1 MIKENG
7 NISIDTENIF
17 PIIKKWLYSDK
28 DIFIREVISNA
39 CDAISKLQRLVSLG
53 EASVSSDEEYKVVV
67 SVNKEKKTLK
77 FSDNGIGMTE
87 EEVKKYINQVAFS
100 GATDFMEKYKDKM
113 DEGKDII
120 GHFGLGFYSTFM
132 VSTKVEIDTL
142 SFKEGAEAVKWECM
156 GGTEYEISSSD
167 ERTTRGTTITLY
179 LDDDSSEFLDEYKV
193 RQIIEKYC
201 SFLPTEIYLENE
213 NKPKEEPKYVTKK
226 KEDGTEYQELVEP
239 EAPKPLN
246 DTHPLW
252 MKNPSECTD
261 EEYKDFY
268 RKVFMDFN
276 EPLFWIH
283 LNVDY
288 PFNLKGILYFP
299 KLTHEVEIREGQ
311 VKLYNNQVF
320 VADNIKEVIPEFLL
334 LLKGTIDCPDL
345 PLNVSRSFLQ
355 NDRDVAK
362 ISNHIIKKVADKLN
376 DLFKNSREEFNKFW
390 PDIQIFIKYGCL
402 RDEKFYEKIKDIL
415 IFKNL
420 KGEYVTL
427 KDYLEANKEK
437 HENKVYY
444 ANDEKQQSQYIKMF
458 KEYDLDALI
467 LDCSLDDHFITFLEM
482 HENGVKFMRIDSDI
496 SDTLGTKTDENNE
509 EIKNLNKEIE
519 DIFKGA
525 LGDKVSKIS
534 VEGLKNEE
542 TSAMI
547 LISEESRRMAE
558 MSKMYAQAGM
568 GAMGMFKEE
577 ETLVVNNN
585 NALVKKLTTLSKDE
599 SKKEEVNLVCEHIF
613 DLAKIANKELD
624 ADEMDKFIKRNNKIL
639 NMITQL

>member
-53 EASVSSDEEYKVVV
+53 EAAVSEDEKYKVLV

-132 VSTKVEIDTL
+132 VSTKVQIDTL
-142 SFKEGAEAVKWECM
+142 SYKEGAEPVKWECM

-179 LDDDSSEFLDEYKV
+179 LDDDSSEFLEQYKV

-201 SFLPTEIYLENE
+201 SFLPTEIYLEDE

-246 DTHPLW
+246 DIHPLW
-252 MKNPSECTD
+252 MKKPSECTD
-261 EEYKDFY
+261 EEYKEFY

-390 PDIQIFIKYGCL
+390 PNIQIFIKYGCL
-402 RDEKFYEKIKDIL
+402 RDEKFYEKIKDII

-420 KGEYVTL
+420 KGEYITL

-482 HENGVKFMRIDSDI
+482 HENGVKFKRIDSDI

-509 EIKNLNKEIE
+509 EVKNLNKEIE
-519 DIFKGA
+519 DMFKGA
-525 LGDKVSKIS
+525 LGEKVYKIS
-534 VEGLKNEE
+534 VEGLKNED

-568 GAMGMFKEE
+568 GSMGMFKEE
-577 ETLVVNNN
+577 ETLVVNNTN
-585 NALVKKLTTLSKDE
+585 PLVKKLVGISKDE
-599 SKKEEVNLVCEHIF
+599 SKKDEVNLVCEHIF
-613 DLAKIANKELD
+613 DLAKITNKELD
-624 ADEMDKFIKRNNKIL
+624 ADEMDNFIKRNNKIL

>member
-39 CDAISKLQRLVSLG
+39 CDAISKFQRLVSLG
-53 EASVSSDEEYKVVV
+53 EATTNGDEQYKVVV
-67 SVNKEKKTLK
+67 SINKEKKTLK
-77 FSDNGIGMTE
+77 FIDNGIGMTE

-142 SFKEGAEAVKWECM
+142 SFREGAEAVKWECT
-156 GGTEYEISSSD
+156 GGTEYEIGSSS
-167 ERTTRGTTITLY
+167 ERTTRGTTVTLY
-179 LDDDSSEFLDEYKV
+179 IDDESSEFLEEYKV
-193 RQIIEKYC
+193 REIIKKYC
-201 SFLPTEIYLENE
+201 SFLPTEIYLEDE
-213 NKPKEEPKYVTKK
+213 DKPKEEPKYETKK

-239 EAPKPLN
+239 EVPKPLN
-246 DTHPLW
+246 DTNPLW
-252 MKNPSECTD
+252 VKAPKDCTD

-299 KLTHEVEIREGQ
+299 KLTHEFEATEGQ

-355 NDRDVAK
+355 NDKEVSK
-362 ISNHIIKKVADKLN
+362 ISNHIVKKVADKLV

-402 RDEKFYEKIKDIL
+402 RDPKFYDKIKEII

-420 KGEYVTL
+420 KGEFVTL

-437 HENKVYY
+437 HENKVFY

-458 KEYDLDALI
+458 KENDLDAVI
-467 LDCSLDDHFITFLEM
+467 LDCSLDDHFISFLEM
-482 HENGVKFMRIDSDI
+482 HESGIKFNRIDSDI
-496 SDTLGTKTDENNE
+496 SDTLGSKEDENDE
-509 EIKNLNKEIE
+509 TIKALNKEIE
-519 DIFKGA
+519 DLFKTA
-525 LGDKVSKIS
+525 LGDKIKNLSI
-534 VEGLKNEE
+534 EGLKNEE
-542 TSAMI
+542 TPALI
-547 LISEESRRMAE
+547 LVSEESRRMAQ
-558 MSKMYAQAGM
+558 MSKMYAKSGM
-568 GAMGMFKEE
+568 SFPGMFDEE
-577 ETLVVNNN
+577 KTLVINNKS
-585 NALVKKLTTLSKDE
+585 VIIKKLLEVSKNE
-599 SKKEEVNLVCEHIF
+599 SKKEDVKFICEHIL

-624 ADEMDKFIKRNNKIL
+624 AAEMDEFIKRNNMLL
-639 NMITQL
+639 NKVVAL

>member
-39 CDAISKLQRLVSLG
+39 CDAISKFQRLVSLG
-53 EASVSSDEEYKVVV
+53 EASTNGEETYKVTVL
-67 SVNKEKKTLK
+67 VNKEEKTLK
-77 FSDNGIGMTE
+77 FMDNGIGMTE

-132 VSTKVEIDTL
+132 VSTKVQIDTL
-142 SFKEGAEAVKWECM
+142 SFKDGVEAVRWECY
-156 GGTEYEISSSD
+156 GGTEYEIGEAAD
-167 ERTTRGTTITLY
+167 RTTRGTTITLY
-179 LDDDSSEFLDEYKV
+179 IDDESTEFLEEYKV
-193 RQIIEKYC
+193 REIIKKYC
-201 SFLPTEIYLENE
+201 SFLPTEIYLEDE
-213 NKPKEEPKYVTKK
+213 NKPKEEPKYETKK

-239 EAPKPLN
+239 EVPKSLN
-246 DTHPLW
+246 DTNPLW
-252 MKNPSECTD
+252 VKAPKDCTD

-268 RKVFMDFN
+268 RQVFMDFN

-299 KLTHEVEIREGQ
+299 KLTHEFEATEGQ

-355 NDRDVAK
+355 NDKEVSK
-362 ISNHIIKKVADKLN
+362 ISNHIVKKVADKLV

-390 PDIQIFIKYGCL
+390 SDIQIFIKYGCL
-402 RDEKFYEKIKDIL
+402 RDQKFYDKIKEII

-420 KGEYVTL
+420 KGEFVTL

-437 HENKVYY
+437 HENKVFYV
-444 ANDEKQQSQYIKMF
+444 NNEKQQSQYIKMF
-458 KEYDLDALI
+458 KEYDLDAVI
-467 LDCSLDDHFITFLEM
+467 LDCSLDDHFISFLEM
-482 HENGVKFMRIDSDI
+482 HESGVKFNRIDSDI
-496 SDTLGTKTDENNE
+496 SDTLGSKADENDE
-509 EIKNLNKEIE
+509 TAKSLNKEIE
-519 DIFKGA
+519 DLFKSSI
-525 LGDKVSKIS
+525 GDKVKSLS

-542 TSAMI
+542 TPALVI
-547 LISEESRRMAE
+547 VSEESRRMAE
-558 MSKMYAQAGM
+558 MSKMYAKSGM
-568 GAMGMFKEE
+568 SFPGMFDEE
-577 ETLVVNNN
+577 KTLVVNSK
-585 NALVKKLTTLSKDE
+585 NAIIKKLVEIYKDE
-599 SKKEEVNLVCEHIF
+599 TKKDEVKFICEHIL
-613 DLAKIANKELD
+613 DLAKISNKELD
-624 ADEMDKFIKRNNKIL
+624 ANEMDEFIKRSNQLLNKVIAL
-639 NMITQL
+639 

>member
-28 DIFIREVISNA
+28 DIFIREVVSNA
-39 CDAISKLQRLVSLG
+39 CDAISKFQRLVSLG
-53 EASVSSDEEYKVVV
+53 EAKASENEEYKVVV
-67 SVNKEKKTLK
+67 SINKEKGTLK

-100 GATDFMEKYKDKM
+100 GATDFLEKYKDKM
-113 DEGKDII
+113 DESKDII

-132 VSTKVEIDTL
+132 VSTKVQIDTL
-142 SFKEGAEAVKWECM
+142 SFKEDAEAVKWTCE
-156 GGTEYEISSSD
+156 GGTDYEISSSE
-167 ERTTRGTTITLY
+167 ERNSRGTTITLY
-179 LDDDSSEFLDEYKV
+179 INEEDKEFLEEYKV
-193 RQIIEKYC
+193 REIITKYC
-201 SFLPTEIYLENE
+201 SFLPTEIYLEDE
-213 NKPKEEPKYVTKK
+213 NKQEEEPKYETKK
-226 KEDGTEYQELVEP
+226 NEDGTEYQELIEP

-252 MKNPSECTD
+252 MKKPNECTD

-311 VKLYNNQVF
+311 VKLFNNQVF

-362 ISNHIIKKVADKLN
+362 ISNHIIKKVADKLV
-376 DLFKNSREEFNKFW
+376 DLFKNNREDFNKFW
-390 PDIQIFIKYGCL
+390 TDIQIFIKYGCL
-402 RDEKFYEKIKDIL
+402 RDDKFYDKIKEII

-420 KGEYVTL
+420 KGEFVTL

-437 HENKVYY
+437 HENKVFY
-444 ANDEKQQSQYIKMF
+444 ANDELKQSQYIKMF
-458 KEYDLDALI
+458 KEYDLDAVI
-467 LDCSLDDHFITFLEM
+467 LDCTLDDHFISFLEM
-482 HENGVKFMRIDSDI
+482 HENGVKFKRIDSDI
-496 SDTLGTKTDENNE
+496 SETLGTKTDENDTEAIEANKKIE
-509 EIKNLNKEIE
+509 ELFKET
-519 DIFKGA
+519 
-525 LGDKVSKIS
+525 LGEKAPKIS
-534 VEGLKNEE
+534 VESLKNVE
-542 TSAMI
+542 TPAMI

-558 MSKMYAQAGM
+558 MSKIYAQSGMGFAGM
-568 GAMGMFKEE
+568 FNEE
-577 ETLVVNNN
+577 KTLVVNNN
-585 NALVKKLTTLSKDE
+585 NSIVKKLAEIAQDD
-599 SKKEEVNLVCEHIF
+599 SKKDDIKFICEHIL
-613 DLAKIANKELD
+613 DLAKISNKELN
-624 ADEMDKFIKRNNKIL
+624 ADEMDTFLKRNNELLNRVIL
-639 NMITQL
+639 L

>member
-39 CDAISKLQRLVSLG
+39 CDAIIKLQRLASLG
-53 EASVSSDEEYKVVV
+53 EAEVCENEEYKVVV
-67 SVNKEKKTLK
+67 SINKENKTLK
-77 FSDNGIGMTE
+77 FTDNGIGMTE

-132 VSTKVEIDTL
+132 VSTKVQIDTL
-142 SFKEGAEAVKWECM
+142 SYKKDAEPVKWECL
-156 GGTEYEISSSD
+156 GGTEYEISTSN
-167 ERTTRGTTITLY
+167 EKTTRGTTITLY
-179 LDDDSSEFLDEYKV
+179 LDDDSSEFLEEYKV

-201 SFLPTEIYLENE
+201 SFLPTEIYLEDE
-213 NKPKEEPKYVTKK
+213 NKPKEEAKYVTKK
-226 KEDGTEYQELVEP
+226 NEDGTEYQELVEP

-246 DTHPLW
+246 DIHPLW
-252 MKNPSECTD
+252 MKKPSECTD

-482 HENGVKFMRIDSDI
+482 HENGVKFKRIDSDI
-496 SDTLGTKTDENNE
+496 SDTLGTKSDENSE

-519 DIFKGA
+519 DMFKGA
-525 LGDKVSKIS
+525 LGEKISKIS
-534 VEGLKNEE
+534 IEGLKNEE
-542 TSAMI
+542 TAAMI

-558 MSKMYAQAGM
+558 MSKMYAKAGM

-577 ETLVVNNN
+577 ETLVVNNSN
-585 NALVKKLTTLSKDE
+585 PLVKKLVEISKDE
-599 SKKEEVNLVCEHIF
+599 SKKDEVKLVCEHIF
-613 DLAKIANKELD
+613 DLAKIANKELE
-624 ADEMDKFIKRNNKIL
+624 ADEMDNFIKRNNKIL
-639 NMITQL
+639 NMITEL

>member
-39 CDAISKLQRLVSLG
+39 CDAISKFQRLVSLG
-53 EASVSSDEEYKVVV
+53 EASVKEDETYRVTVL
-67 SVNKEKKTLK
+67 VNKEKKTLK
-77 FSDNGIGMTE
+77 FIDNGIGMSE

-132 VSTKVEIDTL
+132 VSTKVQIDTL
-142 SFKEGAEAVKWECM
+142 SYQEGAEPVRWVCE
-156 GGTEYEISSSD
+156 GGTEYEIEPSEDRS
-167 ERTTRGTTITLY
+167 TRGTTITLF
-179 LDDDSSEFLDEYKV
+179 LDDESLEFLEEYKV
-193 RQIIEKYC
+193 REIIKKYC
-201 SFLPTEIYLENE
+201 SFLPTEIYLEDE
-213 NKPKEEPKYVTKK
+213 NKPKEEPKYETKK
-226 KEDGTEYQELVEP
+226 NEDGTEYQELVEP

-246 DTHPLW
+246 DTNPLW
-252 MKNPSECTD
+252 MKSPKDCTD

-268 RKVFMDFN
+268 KKVFMDFN

-376 DLFKNSREEFNKFW
+376 ELFKNNREEFNKFW

-402 RDEKFYEKIKDIL
+402 RDEKFYDKVKDI
-415 IFKNL
+415 IIYKNL
-420 KGEYVTL
+420 KEEYVTL

-437 HENKVYY
+437 HENKVFY
-444 ANDEKQQSQYIKMF
+444 ANNEKQQSQYIKMF

-482 HENGVKFMRIDSDI
+482 HEQGVSFKRIDSDI
-496 SDTLGTKTDENNE
+496 SDTLGSKTDENDE
-509 EIKNLNKEIE
+509 AQKAVNKEIE
-519 DIFKGA
+519 DMFKNA
-525 LGDKVSKIS
+525 LGEKVNKLS
-534 VEGLKNEE
+534 VEGLKNSE
-542 TSAMI
+542 TPAMI

-558 MSKMYAQAGM
+558 MSKMYAQSGM
-568 GAMGMFKEE
+568 NFPGMFNEE
-577 ETLVVNNN
+577 QTLVINNN
-585 NALVKKLTTLSKDE
+585 NGIIKKLLEVSKNEDKKDE
-599 SKKEEVNLVCEHIF
+599 VKFICEHIL

-624 ADEMDKFIKRNNKIL
+624 ANEMDEFIKRNNELLSKIIL
-639 NMITQL
+639 L

>member
-39 CDAISKLQRLVSLG
+39 CDAISKFQRLASIG
-53 EASVSSDEEYKVVV
+53 EAVAVEDEQYKVIV

-77 FSDNGIGMTE
+77 FIDNGIGMTE

-132 VSTKVEIDTL
+132 VSTKVQIDTL
-142 SFKEGAEAVKWECM
+142 SFREGSEPIRWECS
-156 GGTEYEISSSD
+156 GGTEYEIGTSD
-167 ERTTRGTTITLY
+167 ERTSRGTTVTLY
-179 LDDDSSEFLDEYKV
+179 IDDDSTEFLEEYKV
-193 RQIIEKYC
+193 REIIKKYC
-201 SFLPTEIYLENE
+201 SFLPTEIYLEDE
-213 NKPKEEPKYVTKK
+213 NKPKEEPKYETKK

-246 DTHPLW
+246 ETNPLW
-252 MKNPSECTD
+252 MKAPKDCTD

-299 KLTHEVEIREGQ
+299 KFTHEFEATEGQ

-355 NDRDVAK
+355 NDKEVSK
-362 ISNHIIKKVADKLN
+362 ISNHIVKKVADKLV

-402 RDEKFYEKIKDIL
+402 RDPKFYDKIKEII

-420 KGEYVTL
+420 KGEFVTL
-427 KDYLEANKEK
+427 RDYLDANKEK
-437 HENKVYY
+437 HENKVFY

-458 KEYDLDALI
+458 KEYDLDAVI
-467 LDCSLDDHFITFLEM
+467 LDCSLDDHFISFLEM
-482 HENGVKFMRIDSDI
+482 HETGVKFNRIDSDI
-496 SDTLGTKTDENNE
+496 SETLGSKTDENDE
-509 EIKNLNKEIE
+509 TQKALNKEIE
-519 DIFKGA
+519 DVFKNA
-525 LGDKVSKIS
+525 LGEKVTKIS
-534 VEGLKNEE
+534 IEGLKNEE
-542 TSAMI
+542 TPALI
-547 LISEESRRMAE
+547 LVSEESRRMAQ
-558 MSKMYAQAGM
+558 MSKMYAKSGM
-568 GAMGMFKEE
+568 NFPGMFEE
-577 ETLVVNNN
+577 EKTLVINNK
-585 NALVKKLTTLSKDE
+585 NAIIKKLIEVSKNDSKKDE
-599 SKKEEVNLVCEHIF
+599 IKFICEHIL
-613 DLAKIANKELD
+613 DLAKISNKELS
-624 ADEMDKFIKRNNKIL
+624 ADEMDDFIKRNNMLLSKVVAL
-639 NMITQL
+639 

>member
-39 CDAISKLQRLVSLG
+39 CDAISKFQRLASLG
-53 EASVSSDEEYKVVV
+53 EATAKDDEQYKVIV
-67 SVNKEKKTLK
+67 SINKEKKTLK
-77 FSDNGIGMTE
+77 FIDNGIGMTE

-142 SFKEGAEAVKWECM
+142 SFREGSEAVKWECS
-156 GGTEYEISSSD
+156 GGTEYEIGSSN
-167 ERTTRGTTITLY
+167 ERTTRGTTVTLY
-179 LDDDSSEFLDEYKV
+179 IDDESAEFLDEYKV
-193 RQIIEKYC
+193 REIIKKYC
-201 SFLPTEIYLENE
+201 SFLPTEIYLEDE
-213 NKPKEEPKYVTKK
+213 NKPKEEPKYETKK

-246 DTHPLW
+246 DTKPLW
-252 MKNPSECTD
+252 VKAPKDCTD
-261 EEYKDFY
+261 EEYKEFY

-299 KLTHEVEIREGQ
+299 KLTHEFEATEGQ

-355 NDRDVAK
+355 NDKEVSK
-362 ISNHIIKKVADKLN
+362 ISNHIIKKVADKLV

-402 RDEKFYEKIKDIL
+402 RDPKFYDKIKEII

-420 KGEYVTL
+420 KDEFVTL

-437 HENKVYY
+437 HENKVFY

-458 KEYDLDALI
+458 KEYDLDAVI
-467 LDCSLDDHFITFLEM
+467 LDCSLDDHFISFLEM
-482 HENGVKFMRIDSDI
+482 HEQGVKFNRIDSDI
-496 SDTLGTKTDENNE
+496 SETLGSKTDENDE
-509 EIKNLNKEIE
+509 TAKAINKEIE
-519 DIFKGA
+519 DLFKNS
-525 LGDKVSKIS
+525 LGEKIKNIS
-534 VEGLKNEE
+534 IEGLKNEE
-542 TSAMI
+542 TPALI
-547 LISEESRRMAE
+547 LVSEESRRMAQ
-558 MSKMYAQAGM
+558 MSKMYAKSGM
-568 GAMGMFKEE
+568 SFPGMFDEE
-577 ETLVVNNN
+577 KTLVINNK
-585 NALVKKLTTLSKDE
+585 NAIIKKLVEVSKDNA
-599 SKKEEVNLVCEHIF
+599 KNEEVKFICEHIL
-613 DLAKIANKELD
+613 DLAKISNKELD
-624 ADEMDKFIKRNNKIL
+624 AAEMDEFIKRNNMLLSKVVAL
-639 NMITQL
+639 

>member
-28 DIFIREVISNA
+28 DIFIREVISNG
-39 CDAISKLQRLVSLG
+39 CDAISKLQRLASIG
-53 EASVSSDEEYKVVV
+53 EAKVQENEEYKVIV
-67 SVNKEKKTLK
+67 SINKEKKTLK

-113 DEGKDII
+113 DDGKDII

-142 SFKEGAEAVKWECM
+142 SFKEGAEPVKWICH
-156 GGTEYEISSSD
+156 GGTEYEITSSE
-167 ERTTRGTTITLY
+167 ERTERGTTITLY
-179 LDDDSSEFLDEYKV
+179 LDDESTEFLEEYKV

-201 SFLPTEIYLENE
+201 SFLPTEIYLEDE
-213 NKPKEEPKYVTKK
+213 NKPTEEPKYETRKND
-226 KEDGTEYQELVEP
+226 DGTEYQELVEP
-239 EAPKPLN
+239 EAPKALN
-246 DTHPLW
+246 DIHPLW
-252 MKNPSECTD
+252 MKKPSECTD
-261 EEYKDFY
+261 EEYKEFY

-362 ISNHIIKKVADKLN
+362 ISNHIIKKVADKLV
-376 DLFKNSREEFNKFW
+376 DLFKNNREEFNKFW

-402 RDEKFYEKIKDIL
+402 RDEKFYDKIKDII

-420 KGEYVTL
+420 KNEFVTL
-427 KDYLEANKEK
+427 KDYLETNKEK

-444 ANDEKQQSQYIKMF
+444 SNDEKQQSQYIKMF

-467 LDCSLDDHFITFLEM
+467 LDCTLDDHFITFLEM
-482 HENGVKFMRIDSDI
+482 HENGVKFKRIDSDI
-496 SDTLGTKTDENNE
+496 SDTLGSKTDENDE
-509 EIKNLNKEIE
+509 AQKNINKEIE
-519 DIFKGA
+519 DVFKNT

-534 VEGLKNEE
+534 VEGLKNEK
-542 TSAMI
+542 TSAII

-585 NALVKKLTTLSKDE
+585 NPLVKKLAEASKDD
-599 SKKEEVNLVCEHIF
+599 SKKDDVKFICEHIL

-624 ADEMDKFIKRNNKIL
+624 ADEMDEFIKRNNELL
-639 NMITQL
+639 NRVICL

>member
-39 CDAISKLQRLVSLG
+39 CDAISKLQRLATIG
-53 EASVSSDEEYKVVV
+53 EAEVDKNEAYKVIV
-67 SVNKEKKTLK
+67 SINKEKKTLK

-132 VSTKVEIDTL
+132 VSTKVQIDTL
-142 SFKEGAEAVKWECM
+142 SYKKDSEAVRWVCQ
-156 GGTEYEISSSD
+156 GGTEYEITSSD
-167 ERTTRGTTITLY
+167 ERTERGTTITLY
-179 LDDDSSEFLDEYKV
+179 LDDESTEFLEEYKV

-201 SFLPTEIYLENE
+201 SFLPTEIYLEDE
-213 NKPKEEPKYVTKK
+213 NKPKEEPKYETKK

-252 MKNPSECTD
+252 MKKPSECTD
-261 EEYKDFY
+261 EEYKAFY

-362 ISNHIIKKVADKLN
+362 ISNHIIKKVADKLV

-402 RDEKFYEKIKDIL
+402 RDEKFYEKIKDII

-420 KGEYVTL
+420 KGEFVTL

-444 ANDEKQQSQYIKMF
+444 SNDEKQQSQYIKMF

-467 LDCSLDDHFITFLEM
+467 LDCTLDDHFITFLEM
-482 HENGVKFMRIDSDI
+482 HENGVKFKRIDSDI
-496 SDTLGTKTDENNE
+496 SDTLGSKTDENDE
-509 EIKNLNKEIE
+509 DQKNLNKEIE
-519 DIFKGA
+519 DVFKNA
-525 LGDKVSKIS
+525 LGDKVSKLS
-534 VEGLKNEE
+534 VEGLKNEK

-547 LISEESRRMAE
+547 LVSEESRRMAE

-568 GAMGMFKEE
+568 GSMGMFKEE

-585 NALVKKLTTLSKDE
+585 NPLVKKLVEVSKDE
-599 SKKEEVNLVCEHIF
+599 SKKEDVKFICEHIL
-613 DLAKIANKELD
+613 DLAKIANKELE
-624 ADEMDKFIKRNNKIL
+624 ADEMDEFIKRNNELL
-639 NMITQL
+639 NRVITL

>member
-39 CDAISKLQRLVSLG
+39 CDAISKFQRLVSLG
-53 EASVSSDEEYKVVV
+53 EATINGDEQYKVVV
-67 SVNKEKKTLK
+67 SINKEKKTLK
-77 FSDNGIGMTE
+77 FIDNGIGMTE

-132 VSTKVEIDTL
+132 VSNKVEIDTL
-142 SFKEGAEAVKWECM
+142 SFREGAEAVKWECT
-156 GGTEYEISSSD
+156 GGTEYEIGSSS
-167 ERTTRGTTITLY
+167 ERTTRGTTVTLY
-179 LDDDSSEFLDEYKV
+179 IDDKSSEFLEEYKV
-193 RQIIEKYC
+193 REIIKKYC
-201 SFLPTEIYLENE
+201 SFLPTEIYLEDE
-213 NKPKEEPKYVTKK
+213 NKPKEEPKYETKK

-239 EAPKPLN
+239 EVPKPLN
-246 DTHPLW
+246 DTNPLW
-252 MKNPSECTD
+252 VKAPKDCTG

-299 KLTHEVEIREGQ
+299 KLTHEFEATEGQ

-355 NDRDVAK
+355 NDKEVSK
-362 ISNHIIKKVADKLN
+362 ISNHIVKKVADKLV

-402 RDEKFYEKIKDIL
+402 RDPKFYDKIKEII

-420 KGEYVTL
+420 KGEFVTL

-437 HENKVYY
+437 HENKVFY

-458 KEYDLDALI
+458 KENDLDAVI
-467 LDCSLDDHFITFLEM
+467 LDCSLDDHFISFLEM
-482 HENGVKFMRIDSDI
+482 HESGIKFNRIDSDI
-496 SDTLGTKTDENNE
+496 SDTLGSKEDENDE
-509 EIKNLNKEIE
+509 TIKALNKEIE
-519 DIFKGA
+519 DLFKTA
-525 LGDKVSKIS
+525 LGDKIKNLSI
-534 VEGLKNEE
+534 EGLKNEE
-542 TSAMI
+542 TPALI
-547 LISEESRRMAE
+547 LVSEESRRMAQ
-558 MSKMYAQAGM
+558 MSKMYAKSGM
-568 GAMGMFKEE
+568 SFPGMFDEE
-577 ETLVVNNN
+577 KTLVINNKS
-585 NALVKKLTTLSKDE
+585 AIIKKLLEVSKNE
-599 SKKEEVNLVCEHIF
+599 SKKEDVKFICEHIL

-624 ADEMDKFIKRNNKIL
+624 AAEMDEFIKRNNMLL
-639 NMITQL
+639 NKVVAL

>member
-39 CDAISKLQRLVSLG
+39 CDAISKFQRLASIG
-53 EASVSSDEEYKVVV
+53 EAVEMEDENYKVIV
-67 SVNKEKKTLK
+67 SINKEKKTLK
-77 FSDNGIGMTE
+77 FIDNGIGMTE

-132 VSTKVEIDTL
+132 VSTKVQIDTL
-142 SFKEGAEAVKWECM
+142 SFREGSEPIRWECS
-156 GGTEYEISSSD
+156 GGTEYEIGTSE
-167 ERTTRGTTITLY
+167 ERTTRGTTVTLY
-179 LDDDSSEFLDEYKV
+179 VDDESLEFLEEYKV
-193 RQIIEKYC
+193 REIIKKYC
-201 SFLPTEIYLENE
+201 SFLPTEIYLEDE
-213 NKPKEEPKYVTKK
+213 NKPKEEPKYETKK

-246 DTHPLW
+246 DTNPLW
-252 MKNPSECTD
+252 VKAPKDCTD

-268 RKVFMDFN
+268 RKVFMDLN

-299 KLTHEVEIREGQ
+299 KLTHEFEATEGQ

-355 NDRDVAK
+355 NDKEVSK
-362 ISNHIIKKVADKLN
+362 ISNHIVKKVADKLV

-402 RDEKFYEKIKDIL
+402 RDPKFYDKIKEII

-420 KGEYVTL
+420 KGEFVTL

-437 HENKVYY
+437 HENKVFY
-444 ANDEKQQSQYIKMF
+444 ANDESKQSQYIKMF
-458 KEYDLDALI
+458 KEYDLDAVI
-467 LDCSLDDHFITFLEM
+467 LDCSLDDHFISFLEM
-482 HENGVKFMRIDSDI
+482 HEKGVKFNRIDSDI
-496 SDTLGTKTDENNE
+496 SDTLGSKTDENDE
-509 EIKNLNKEIE
+509 AQKAINKEIE
-519 DIFKGA
+519 EVFKNA
-525 LGDKVSKIS
+525 LGEKITKIS
-534 VEGLKNEE
+534 IEGLKNEE
-542 TSAMI
+542 TPALI
-547 LISEESRRMAE
+547 LVSEESRRMAQ
-558 MSKMYAQAGM
+558 MSKMYAKSGM
-568 GAMGMFKEE
+568 SFPGMFDEE
-577 ETLVVNNN
+577 KTLVVNSK
-585 NALVKKLTTLSKDE
+585 NAIIKKLLEVSKDD
-599 SKKEEVNLVCEHIF
+599 SKKDEIKFICEHIL
-613 DLAKIANKELD
+613 DLAKISNKELD
-624 ADEMDKFIKRNNKIL
+624 ANEMDEFIKRNNMLLSKVVTL
-639 NMITQL
+639 

>member
-28 DIFIREVISNA
+28 DIFIREVISNG

-53 EASVSSDEEYKVVV
+53 EAKIDGEQEYKVTV
-67 SVNKEKKTLK
+67 SVNKEKGTIK

-100 GATDFMEKYKDKM
+100 GATDFIEKYKDKM

-132 VSTKVEIDTL
+132 VSTKVQIDTL
-142 SFKEGAEAVKWECM
+142 SYKEDAEPVKWVCE
-156 GGTEYEISSSD
+156 GGTEYEITPS
-167 ERTTRGTTITLY
+167 EKRKERGTTITLY
-179 LDDDSSEFLDEYKV
+179 LNDDEKEFAEEFKV
-193 RQIIEKYC
+193 REIITKYC
-201 SFLPTEIYLENE
+201 SFLPTEIYLEDE
-213 NKPKEEPKYVTKK
+213 NKPKEEPKYETKK
-226 KEDGTEYQELVEP
+226 KEDGTEYKELVEP

-252 MKNPSECTD
+252 MKKPSECTD

-299 KLTHEVEIREGQ
+299 KLTHEVELREGQ

-376 DLFKNSREEFNKFW
+376 DLFKNNREDFNKFW

-402 RDEKFYEKIKDIL
+402 RDEKFYDKIKDII

-420 KGEYVTL
+420 KGEYITL
-427 KDYLEANKEK
+427 KEYLEANKEK
-437 HENKVYY
+437 HENKVFY
-444 ANDEKQQSQYIKMF
+444 ANDELQQSQYIKMF
-458 KEYDLDALI
+458 KEYDLDAVI

-482 HENGVKFMRIDSDI
+482 HENGVKFKRIDSDI
-496 SDTLGTKTDENNE
+496 SDTLGSKADENDE
-509 EIKNLNKEIE
+509 KAKESNKVIE
-519 DIFKGA
+519 DIFKNN
-525 LGDKVSKIS
+525 LGDKASKIS
-534 VEGLKNEE
+534 VESLKNVE
-542 TSAMI
+542 TPAMI

-558 MSKMYAQAGM
+558 MSKMYAKAGM
-568 GAMGMFKEE
+568 GMAGMFNEE
-577 ETLVVNNN
+577 KTLVVNNN
-585 NALVKKLTTLSKDE
+585 NNIIKKLIELSNDDAKKDDV
-599 SKKEEVNLVCEHIF
+599 KLICEHVF
-613 DLAKIANKELD
+613 DLAKISNNELT
-624 ADEMDKFIKRNNKIL
+624 ADEMDAFLKRNNLLLNKIL
-639 NMITQL
+639 